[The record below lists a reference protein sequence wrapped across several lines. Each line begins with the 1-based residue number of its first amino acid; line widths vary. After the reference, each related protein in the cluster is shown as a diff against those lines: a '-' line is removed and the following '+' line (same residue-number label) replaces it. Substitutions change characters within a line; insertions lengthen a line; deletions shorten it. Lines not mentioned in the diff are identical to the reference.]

1 MAKRKRR
8 ERAYVQATVPPVDD
22 RGWITAWSAL
32 DPMHASQAFQLDIDA
47 RPRRVQSNW
56 AVWACQTLIA
66 GDIAK
71 LRISLVEKIKGVWQE
86 AESLPYDKLFR
97 KPNGYQIWQQFIE
110 FWSLSKQRRGNAY
123 VLIERDGA
131 ARAKALHVLD
141 PDRVTPLI
149 APDGSVYYR
158 LHADELAGI
167 PEDEDPVVPAS
178 EIMHDRFNCFFHPL
192 VGLSP
197 LYAGA
202 LAAVGGLTMQEE
214 AQRFFRNGA
223 RPGGILVSPTAIT
236 DQLAKQYKAEWE
248 KNYSGVNAGRTAVLG
263 NGLKYEAIRETA
275 VDSEIVALLKMSAEI
290 VCTVHH
296 VPAYKVGIGATPTY
310 QNAEILNQIYYDDC
324 LQGLI
329 EAIEGLLDDGL
340 ELHNVDRRN
349 LRAQFDLDGLLRMDT
364 ATKVRTLGEGIKAG
378 FVKPNEA
385 RARIGLGPVAGG
397 DTPYLQQQNYSL
409 AALAKRDSG
418 DAPFGTAK
426 PEPAPPAAAPAKT
439 DEETKAFDEGAEL
452 SEVEEVFA

>member
-8 ERAYVQATVPPVDD
+8 EKAYVPTTGADD
-22 RGWITAWSAL
+22 RGWMTVWAGSL
-32 DPMHASQAFQLDIDA
+32 DPMHASQAFQLDINA

-56 AVWACQTLIA
+56 AVFACQTLIA

-71 LRISLVEKIKGVWQE
+71 LRISLTEKKDGVWQE
-86 AESLPYDKLFR
+86 AESVPYDKLFR

-110 FWSLSKQRRGNAY
+110 FWSLSKQRRGNSY
-123 VLIERDGA
+123 VLIERDRSTRPA
-131 ARAKALHVLD
+131 ALHVLD
-141 PDRVTPLI
+141 PDRVEHLI

-158 LHADELAGI
+158 LHVDDLAGV
-167 PEDEDPVVPAS
+167 PEGDVVVPAS
-178 EIMHDRFNCFFHPL
+178 EVMHDRFNCFFHPL

-197 LYAGA
+197 LFAGA
-202 LAAVGGLTMQEE
+202 LAAMGGLTMQEE

-223 RPGGILVSPTAIT
+223 RPGGILVAPTAIST
-236 DQLAKQYKAEWE
+236 DLAKQYKTEWE
-248 KNYSGVNAGRTAVLG
+248 TNYSGANAGRTAVLG

-296 VPAYKVGIGATPTY
+296 VPAYKVGVGAMPTY

-324 LQGLI
+324 LQKLI

-340 ELHNVDRRN
+340 ELYNVDGRK

-364 ATKVRTLGEGIKAG
+364 ATKIKTLGEAVARSIMA
-378 FVKPNEA
+378 PDEA
-385 RARIGLGPVAGG
+385 RARVGLAPVPGG
-397 DTPYLQQQNYSL
+397 KYPLAQQQNFSL
-409 AALAKRDSG
+409 EALSKRDESA
-418 DAPFGTAK
+418 DPFGTAK
-426 PEPAPPAAAPAKT
+426 PEPAPEPPPGPSDAEKGAGNVVRVNFFKSALKKRAA
-439 DEETKAFDEGAEL
+439 
-452 SEVEEVFA
+452 